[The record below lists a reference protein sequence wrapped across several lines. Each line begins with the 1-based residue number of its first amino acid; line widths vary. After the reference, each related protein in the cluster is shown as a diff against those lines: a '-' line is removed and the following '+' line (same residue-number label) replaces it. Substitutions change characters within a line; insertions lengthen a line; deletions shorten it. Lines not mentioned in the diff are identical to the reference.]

1 MAGIQTGIR
10 LDDQFTRIMYGILD
24 CVNMANS
31 QMAVLSGTMNQDVDT
46 SGWEAVQSE
55 ISQTTLLVDEL
66 AAALDQNV
74 DAQERFNRE
83 VQDGV
88 REAGKL
94 SAVVSRV
101 GTALLGGVVA
111 NKAMDWIEDCTAA
124 FDAQRNAELQLM
136 TVLSNTLDASGAS
149 VEAGVTVDASGAVSE
164 IRDIPDQVGEVV
176 VPATANT
183 QALTAAFDAITAK
196 ASEIQSR
203 GIYGDEAMI
212 AGAAEFSTYF
222 SDTVA
227 IEMMMDTLADYAMG
241 MSGGGGLDVTAMVDY
256 ATGLGKIMSGS
267 YEAMTKKG
275 FTFTEAQKAI
285 IEGTATQEQVVA
297 ALGDEYLDA
306 SQDVR
311 AAAAINAVIAESWD
325 GLYESMSNTPRG
337 QIIQLSN
344 AWGDVKE
351 VVGEQLYP
359 FVLRITQVITKN
371 WPTIRAILDSV
382 TRVLQVMMG
391 LLSWLVE
398 GALGFAQAVMDNWS
412 WISPIVYGIAAALAL
427 YGTYLAITKG
437 LELASAVG
445 KGLLA
450 AATWVATRATK
461 AETVAQQ
468 GLNKSMLASPIFWI
482 ILLFVALV
490 VIILKVCDAI
500 ARMTGI
506 ANSGFGIITG
516 GVNVT
521 LQFFKDLGL
530 TVANIALGIRNVIAA
545 LGANIMASFHNA
557 ICSVRAWFFDLLS
570 SALEVIEGI
579 CAALN
584 KLPFVEFDYS
594 GISNAAGD
602 YANEA
607 ARLRGDKLDYV
618 DLEEAFQEG
627 ILTFDTFQDG
637 WASKAFDD
645 GAAWG
650 DGIAD
655 KVRNFSLTDLFQT
668 EPLPTDDYASWL
680 GGLVDDVGD
689 IAGDTGSM
697 KDFLDCT
704 EEDLKYLRDI
714 AEQESVNRY
723 TLAEVKVEQVN
734 HNNISSDMDLDG
746 VVSGLTDA
754 VNEAVDNV
762 TEGVHE

>member
-222 SDTVA
+222 SDTAA

-267 YEAMTKKG
+267 YEAMTQKG

-382 TRVLQVMMG
+382 TRVLQVMMS

-450 AATWVATRATK
+450 AATWVATGATK

-723 TLAEVKVEQVN
+723 TLAEVKVEQIN

>member
-101 GTALLGGVVA
+101 GTALLGGAVA

-222 SDTVA
+222 SDTAA

>member
-31 QMAVLSGTMNQDVDT
+31 QMAVLSGTMTQDVDT

-222 SDTVA
+222 SDTAA

-450 AATWVATRATK
+450 AATWVATGATK